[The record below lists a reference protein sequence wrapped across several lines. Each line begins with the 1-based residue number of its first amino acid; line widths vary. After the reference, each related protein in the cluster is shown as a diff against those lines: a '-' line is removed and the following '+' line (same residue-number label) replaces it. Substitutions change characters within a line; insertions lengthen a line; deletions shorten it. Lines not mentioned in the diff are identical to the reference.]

1 MPQAKLKSREQ
12 ATHCR
17 LAWKDTRTEKTSYD
31 QWKPM
36 TEEVYLGYAV
46 EEKNK
51 ETPKRY
57 DFFID
62 YQYE

>member
-1 MPQAKLKSREQ
+1 
-12 ATHCR
+12 
-17 LAWKDTRTEKTSYD
+17 
-31 QWKPM
+31 M